1 MSETQEP
8 EIVFE
13 RRGALALAT
22 LNRPKALNTL
32 TRGMMHAYHP
42 RLADWVGNPGVSAV
56 VIRATGSRAFC
67 AGGDVLRIWE
77 AIREGSEMPVVFF
90 REEYALNHDIHGFP
104 KPYIAFLDGIVMG
117 GGVGLSVHGS
127 HRIVTEN
134 TAFAMPETGIG
145 LFPDVGGTYFLTRL
159 EGELGMFLGLTGQ
172 RLKAAD
178 CLYSGVGTHH
188 VESARL
194 DDLIAALAEAE
205 VATPAEVDAVL
216 ADFTSDPGP
225 ALLAGRRAAIDRCF
239 AGDSVEA
246 ILAALEAEGTPWAEE
261 LLVRLG
267 RCSPTSLKLTFRQL
281 RQGRGLSFAQAMT
294 IEYRLSQACM
304 FGHDFPEGVRALLID
319 KDRNPVWEYGAS
331 RDVPAEVLAGFFAEP
346 WDSNPLADL

>member
-1 MSETQEP
+1 MSGIQEP

-13 RRGALALAT
+13 RRGPLAVAT

-32 TRGMMHAYHP
+32 TRSMMHAYHP
-42 RLADWVGNPGVSAV
+42 RLADWAGNPGISAV

-67 AGGDVLRIWE
+67 AGGDVLKIWE
-77 AIREGSEMPVVFF
+77 AIREGSDMPVVFF
-90 REEYALNHDIHGFP
+90 REEYALNYDIHRFP
-104 KPYIAFLDGIVMG
+104 KPYIAFLNGIVMG

-172 RLKAAD
+172 RLKASD
-178 CLYSGVGTHH
+178 CLYSGIGTHH

-194 DDLIAALAEAE
+194 EDLVAALAKAE
-205 VATPAEVDAVL
+205 VATSAEVDAVL
-216 ADFTSDPGP
+216 DGFTSDPGP
-225 ALLAGRRAAIDRCF
+225 APLAEQRAAIDRCF
-239 AGDSVEA
+239 SGDSIEA
-246 ILAALEAEGTPWAEE
+246 ILAALEAEGTPWAEKQ
-261 LLVRLG
+261 LDRLG
-267 RCSPTSLKLTFRQL
+267 RCSPTSLKLAFRQL

-319 KDRNPVWEYGAS
+319 KDNAPQWQPAS
-331 RDVPAEVLAGFFAEP
+331 
-346 WDSNPLADL
+346 LADVSDEAITDCFRPLGDNDLILS

>member
-13 RRGALALAT
+13 RRGPLALAT

-32 TRGMMHAYHP
+32 TRGMMQALHP
-42 RLADWVGNPGVSAV
+42 RLADWAGNPAV
-56 VIRATGSRAFC
+56 GAVAIRATGSRAFC
-67 AGGDVLRIWE
+67 AGGDVRRIWE
-77 AIREGSEMPVVFF
+77 AIREGSDLPAVFF
-90 REEYALNHDIHGFP
+90 REEYALNHDIHRFP
-104 KPYIAFLDGIVMG
+104 KPYIALLDGIVMG

-178 CLYSGVGTHH
+178 CLHSGVGTHH

-194 DDLIAALAEAE
+194 DALVAALAEAG
-205 VATPAEVDAVL
+205 VATSAQVDAVL
-216 ADFTSDPGP
+216 ADFSSDPGP
-225 ALLAGRRAAIDRCF
+225 APLAEQRAAIDRCF

-246 ILAALEAEGTPWAEE
+246 ILAALEAEGTPWAQG
-261 LLVRLG
+261 LLARLA
-267 RCSPTSLKLTFRQL
+267 RFSPTSLKLTFRQL
-281 RQGRGLSFAQAMT
+281 RQGRGLPFARAMT
-294 IEYRLSQACM
+294 VEYRLSQACM
-304 FGHDFPEGVRALLID
+304 AGHDFPEGVRALLVD
-319 KDRNPVWEYGAS
+319 KDNAPQWQPAS
-331 RDVPAEVLAGFFAEP
+331 LEEVSDETIAACFR
-346 WDSNPLADL
+346 PLGDQDLILT

>member
-1 MSETQEP
+1 MSEIQEP

-13 RRGALALAT
+13 RRGPLAVAT

-32 TRGMMHAYHP
+32 TRSMMHAYHP
-42 RLADWVGNPGVSAV
+42 RLADWAGNPGISAV

-67 AGGDVLRIWE
+67 AGGDVLKIWE
-77 AIREGSEMPVVFF
+77 AIREGSDMPVVFF
-90 REEYALNHDIHGFP
+90 REEYALNYDIHRFP
-104 KPYIAFLDGIVMG
+104 KPYIAFLNGIVMG

-172 RLKAAD
+172 RLKASD
-178 CLYSGVGTHH
+178 CLYSGIGTHH

-194 DDLIAALAEAE
+194 EDLVAALAKAE
-205 VATPAEVDAVL
+205 VATSAEVEAVL
-216 ADFTSDPGP
+216 DGFTSDPGP
-225 ALLAGRRAAIDRCF
+225 APLAEQRAAIDRCF
-239 AGDSVEA
+239 SGDSIEA
-246 ILAALEAEGTPWAEE
+246 ILAALEAEGTPWAEKQ
-261 LLVRLG
+261 LDRLG
-267 RCSPTSLKLTFRQL
+267 RCSPTSLKLALRQL

-319 KDRNPVWEYGAS
+319 KDNAPQWRPAS
-331 RDVPAEVLAGFFAEP
+331 LAEVSDEAITDCFR
-346 WDSNPLADL
+346 PLGDKDLILS

>member
-13 RRGALALAT
+13 LRGPLAVAT

-32 TRGMMHAYHP
+32 TRNMMHAYHP
-42 RLADWVGNPGVSAV
+42 RLADWAGNPGVSAV

-67 AGGDVLRIWE
+67 AGGDVLKIWE

-90 REEYALNHDIHGFP
+90 REEYALNHDIQRFP

-159 EGELGMFLGLTGQ
+159 AGELGMFLGLTGQ

-194 DDLIAALAEAE
+194 DDLVTALAEAE
-205 VATPAEVDAVL
+205 VATAAEVDAVL

-225 ALLAGRRAAIDRCF
+225 AMMAGRREAIDRCF

-246 ILAALEAEGTPWAEE
+246 ILAALKAEDSPWAKE
-261 LLVRLG
+261 LLDRLG

-294 IEYRLSQACM
+294 MEYRLSQACM

-319 KDRNPVWEYGAS
+319 KDNAPKWQPAS
-331 RDVPAEVLAGFFAEP
+331 LAEVSDEMITDCFR
-346 WDSNPLADL
+346 PLGDKDLILT